1 MKHLHWIVVVLCLA
15 SLAGVVLLTQRFHG
29 VHSSGPEQRAELEGL
44 HARLERLEY
53 EHRLAE
59 RAQQRRGDGEVRAA
73 TNLAG
78 ESGSDRPTDTPA
90 ELGELTVRLAQ
101 LEALASDLDRRP
113 PDAWQWNP
121 NADAVRA
128 LLQQLELNRDD
139 YPELDWLTSIED
151 ALSPEGIA
159 RLQAMLNDPQVPWSA
174 RAEALRALRDA
185 GGALSQNLLDESA
198 CAVALTMIDQAA
210 SDADKARVYG
220 VLKGQNYPFLRG
232 PFMASARNDPSPRI
246 RDDAVTALSHFLP
259 DPECEELLRWI
270 RDNDPDA
277 SVRDEADEAL
287 RTAAD

>member
-1 MKHLHWIVVVLCLA
+1 MKHLPWIVVVLCLA

-29 VHSSGPEQRAELEGL
+29 VQSSGSEQRAELDGL
-44 HARLERLEY
+44 RARLERLEY

-59 RAQQRRGDGEVRAA
+59 RAQRRRGEGEVRAA

-78 ESGSDRPTDTPA
+78 ESDSDRPKDTSA
-90 ELGELTVRLAQ
+90 ALGELTLRLAQ
-101 LEALASDLDRRP
+101 LEALARDLDQRP

-128 LLQQLELNRDD
+128 LLQQLEQNRDD
-139 YPELDWLTSIED
+139 YPELDWLTSIEE

-159 RLQAMLNDPQVPWSA
+159 RLHAMLDDPQVPWSA

-185 GGALSQNLLDESA
+185 GRALSQNLLDESA

-220 VLKGQNYPFLRG
+220 VLKGQKHPFLRG
-232 PFMASARNDPSPRI
+232 PFMESARNDPSSRI
-246 RDDAVTALSHFLP
+246 RDDAVVALSHFLP

-287 RTAAD
+287 RAAAD